1 MEVIYI
7 YTRAQA
13 IADGVLVDVGEMG
26 REAGF
31 VHPVALTDTVFN
43 RYVKVPDGVA
53 CQDEKGRL
61 WDILWML
68 HVAIKRGANSKD
80 GDGQNPLLYSLLVRN
95 DNGSAKLVQLKA
107 LCGPGDDAEP
117 VITIMMPDED

>member
-13 IADGVLVDVGEMG
+13 IADGVLVDVSEMG

-31 VHPVALTDTVFN
+31 VHPVALTRTVFD
-43 RYVKVPDGVA
+43 RYVKVPDGVT

-68 HVAIKRGANSKD
+68 HVAIRRSTD
-80 GDGQNPLLYSLLVRN
+80 GGERDGENPLLFSLYVRN
-95 DNGSAKLVQLKA
+95 DNDSARLVQLKA
-107 LCGPGDDAEP
+107 VCGPGADLEP